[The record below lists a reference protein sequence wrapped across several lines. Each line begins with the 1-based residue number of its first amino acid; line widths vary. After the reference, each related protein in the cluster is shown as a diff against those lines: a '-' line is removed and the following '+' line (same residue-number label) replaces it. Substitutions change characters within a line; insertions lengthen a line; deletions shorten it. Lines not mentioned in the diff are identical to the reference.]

1 MEILHSYISKYRVW
15 TVTINYDIGLGSE
28 KFVLQFLI
36 NCVRLME
43 GVEMKNIFVNL
54 KRFDVPKSY
63 GGICPVDNPSE
74 WIQWIIDDCVK
85 NKLGMLKG
93 MRLTFLVPESL
104 IIPAIER
111 LSYYSKDDV
120 STINI
125 GSQGVYRENVEK
137 GVNFGAFTTNLPAA
151 AAKNSGCKWTI
162 IGHSEERKDKLG
174 IISSYDPESNKDKK
188 LMKKARHAVDCIINQ
203 EVICALETGL
213 DVLMCI
219 GETAEE
225 KGEGSLTEQ
234 ANRTREALKSQIE
247 IGLKDL
253 KSKLDN
259 REIVIGYEPIW
270 AIGPGKTPPTKEY
283 ISFVSKYIKESVR
296 ELFGYSFP
304 VVYGGGLKEENASM
318 IADIETIDG
327 GLVALT
333 KFTGDIGFS
342 PNELSRIIDQYK

>member
-1 MEILHSYISKYRVW
+1 VEILHSYISKYRVW

-174 IISSYDPESNKDKK
+174 IISSYDPE
-188 LMKKARHAVDCIINQ
+188 
-203 EVICALETGL
+203 VI
-213 DVLMCI
+213 
-219 GETAEE
+219 
-225 KGEGSLTEQ
+225 
-234 ANRTREALKSQIE
+234 
-247 IGLKDL
+247 
-253 KSKLDN
+253 
-259 REIVIGYEPIW
+259 
-270 AIGPGKTPPTKEY
+270 
-283 ISFVSKYIKESVR
+283 
-296 ELFGYSFP
+296 
-304 VVYGGGLKEENASM
+304 
-318 IADIETIDG
+318 
-327 GLVALT
+327 
-333 KFTGDIGFS
+333 
-342 PNELSRIIDQYK
+342 